1 MIISNNPLVSV
12 VTVTYN
18 NAKYL
23 QDTIKSVLSQTF
35 KNFEYIVWDDG
46 STDNTKEIVDSF
58 DDPRIRY
65 YYEPNQGIG
74 LATRKACSKTN
85 GQYIARLDGDD
96 MWLPDKLQV
105 QVDYMEANKD
115 VVACGTSEIYID
127 DKNNVVGVLFHYTN
141 PVTIKK
147 ILSKHSA
154 PIFHSSSIFRKD
166 VYEQIGGY
174 VNIKSCLDTL
184 LWKRMVH
191 AGSIVNLPVHLACY
205 RLHGSTITVSRSNGP
220 YGKILV
226 PLMDKILNEEGRNE
240 DDNKLYDRLYALN
253 KELVKKQN
261 IGAQQYNMKATRLS
275 LPYRAYLLLSKI
287 LGKRNASNLI
297 FKMKDIYGTYKFK

>member
-1 MIISNNPLVSV
+1 MSNPLVSV

-18 NAKYL
+18 NAKFL
-23 QDTIKSVLSQTF
+23 QDTITSVLSQTF
-35 KNFEYIVWDDG
+35 RDFEYIVWDDG
-46 STDNTKEIVDSF
+46 STDNTKEVVDSF
-58 DDPRIRY
+58 DDPRIKY
-65 YYEPNQGIG
+65 FYEPNQGIG
-74 LATRKACSKTN
+74 SATRKACGKTN

-105 QVDYMEANKD
+105 QVDYMEANKN
-115 VVACGTSEIYID
+115 VVACGTSEFYID

-154 PIFHSSSIFRKD
+154 PIFHSSSIFRKE
-166 VYEQIGGY
+166 VYVQIGGY

-191 AGSIVNLPVHLACY
+191 VGTIVNLPAHLACY

-226 PLMDKILNEEGRNE
+226 PLMDKILNEEGCNE
-240 DDNKLYDRLYALN
+240 DDNKLYDSLYALN

-261 IGAQQYNMKATRLS
+261 IGAQQYNMKSIRLS
-275 LPYRAYLLLSKI
+275 LPYRVYLLLSKI
-287 LGKRNASNLI
+287 LGKQNASNLI
-297 FKMKDIYGTYKFK
+297 FRIKDIYGTYKFK